1 MAAEEKKK
9 NQGQSALIYSKWSLT
24 CCCRVLFVRCRLVL
38 WIELWRSSGMASC
51 VCVSC
56 TRETNR
62 YRLVRCITVRT
73 GKSPPRTT
81 HRLSFLVFVFGSRFL
96 SVMPTCAQA
105 CVQVLG
111 AVPRLLFE
119 CFSRTCS
126 RGGQKGRPS
135 RGRAGA
141 GLRQRRKG
149 KEGEGHTVVP
159 PEM

>member
-1 MAAEEKKK
+1 MESDLLLSGVVCSVSFGVVDRVMAE
-9 NQGQSALIYSKWSLT
+9 QWDG
-24 CCCRVLFVRCRLVL
+24 LV
-38 WIELWRSSGMASC
+38 C
-51 VCVSC
+51 VCVLHARNEQISP
-56 TRETNR
+56 REVHYCAN
-62 YRLVRCITVRT
+62 

-141 GLRQRRKG
+141 GLRQRQKG